1 MTAPAPTA
9 ALLVLL
15 RPLLLVAAC
24 LALVGTGGVEL
35 APRAAGAPA
44 VSVLASATT
53 RPDAPAGPRTDATPP
68 REVLRAALA
77 AASTPSSG
85 ASALSPSAGALVAP
99 HLVSAPQGRPPTAP
113 DLPAPHG
120 VPDGRAPPLTTGT

>member
-1 MTAPAPTA
+1 MTAPAPSA

-35 APRAAGAPA
+35 APRTSGAPA

-53 RPDAPAGPRTDATPP
+53 RADAPA
-68 REVLRAALA
+68 
-77 AASTPSSG
+77 
-85 ASALSPSAGALVAP
+85 
-99 HLVSAPQGRPPTAP
+99 
-113 DLPAPHG
+113 
-120 VPDGRAPPLTTGT
+120 